1 MFVCVCVCTGAGLA
15 CVIHVW
21 QWELSD
27 SSGLDLSFSMITN
40 TDKPILKHG
49 ISLIFKFSISDF
61 APKAYW
67 ISYTLEDGSHCKF
80 NKSYFHG
87 PCILCSTQ
95 TKHWHAALVRTVLRR
110 KLNFK
115 DRKQFVSTNLFSPV
129 LVCTRVARVCECA
142 CVCVRACIVILT
154 FSNPNWVLWST

>member
-1 MFVCVCVCTGAGLA
+1 MCVCACVCTGAGLA

-21 QWELSD
+21 QWELFD
-27 SSGLDLSFSMITN
+27 SSGLDLSFSTITN

-49 ISLIFKFSISDF
+49 TTLILKFSISDF

-67 ISYTLEDGSHCKF
+67 ISYGYTLEDGSHCKF
-80 NKSYFHG
+80 NNSYFHG

-95 TKHWHAALVRTVLRR
+95 TKHQYAALVRTVLRK
-110 KLNFK
+110 KLNFN

-142 CVCVRACIVILT
+142 CVRA
-154 FSNPNWVLWST
+154 

>member
-1 MFVCVCVCTGAGLA
+1 MCVCVCVCVCTGAGLA

-21 QWELSD
+21 QWELFD
-27 SSGLDLSFSMITN
+27 SSGSDLSFSTITN
-40 TDKPILKHG
+40 TDKPILKHDT
-49 ISLIFKFSISDF
+49 SLILKFSIRDF

-80 NKSYFHG
+80 NNSYFHG

-95 TKHWHAALVRTVLRR
+95 TKHRYAALDRTILR
-110 KLNFK
+110 KKWNFN

-129 LVCTRVARVCECA
+129 LVCTLVVRVCES
-142 CVCVRACIVILT
+142 VRACV
-154 FSNPNWVLWST
+154 SA

>member
-1 MFVCVCVCTGAGLA
+1 MCECVCVCTGAGLA

-21 QWELSD
+21 QWEHFD
-27 SSGLDLSFSMITN
+27 SSGLYLSFSMISN

-49 ISLIFKFSISDF
+49 TSLIFKFSISDF

-80 NKSYFHG
+80 NNSYFHG

-95 TKHWHAALVRTVLRR
+95 TKHWYAALARTVLR
-110 KLNFK
+110 KQLNFN
-115 DRKQFVSTNLFSPV
+115 DRKKFVSTNLFSPV
-129 LVCTRVARVCECA
+129 LVCTRVARVCEC
-142 CVCVRACIVILT
+142 VCVRA
-154 FSNPNWVLWST
+154 